1 MIQFSQR
8 NPLFTNEKN
17 VDVPVK
23 AKQEWL
29 FCLLVFT
36 KMEIKCCKTE
46 YNFLAI
52 ICIKS
57 ALMYLLSVIVK
68 TNLRIGLYPSL
79 SNNQHLSPIAK
90 LHT

>member
-46 YNFLAI
+46 QF
-52 ICIKS
+52 S
-57 ALMYLLSVIVK
+57 RDYLYK
-68 TNLRIGLYPSL
+68 IGPNVFTF
-79 SNNQHLSPIAK
+79 SNC
-90 LHT
+90 

>member
-36 KMEIKCCKTE
+36 KMEIECCKTE
-46 YNFLAI
+46 
-52 ICIKS
+52 
-57 ALMYLLSVIVK
+57 
-68 TNLRIGLYPSL
+68 
-79 SNNQHLSPIAK
+79 
-90 LHT
+90 